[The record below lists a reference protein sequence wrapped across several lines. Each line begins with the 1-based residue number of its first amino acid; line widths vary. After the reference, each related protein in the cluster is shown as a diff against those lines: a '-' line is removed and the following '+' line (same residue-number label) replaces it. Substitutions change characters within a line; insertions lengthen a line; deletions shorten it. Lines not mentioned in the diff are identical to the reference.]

1 MVMKYLDR
9 MFGILQWLSEETEKY
24 YPSEVVDQQTKQIR
38 KLERDVEILKAE
50 KLRQYEAYAE
60 GILSKEE
67 YIRKKEQIA
76 QKISSTQQEVMEK
89 TDALQSEL
97 EVTQSVEALMETSS
111 HYEDEP
117 RLTQELS
124 DIYVDTV
131 FVYDTERVEIV
142 LNNEDVIREIIDRI
156 QKRAGRE

>member
-1 MVMKYLDR
+1 MMKYLDR
-9 MFGILQWLSEETEKY
+9 MFGILQWLSDETEKY
-24 YPSEVVDQQTKQIR
+24 YPSEVVDQQAKQIR

-76 QKISSTQQEVMEK
+76 KKISSTQQEVMEK

-142 LNNEDVIREIIDRI
+142 LNNEDVIRGIIDRI
-156 QKRAGRE
+156 QEKAGKR